1 MIILSLFDGKSSG
14 YTACE
19 LAGIPITQYFSS
31 DIDTYAIKVS
41 NAIHPNQIRL
51 GDVTQWREWN
61 IPWVDIDLVIAGSPC
76 QGFSMAGLGL
86 AFDDPRSKLFFEFV
100 DIIGHINRH
109 RRLSFKPRVK
119 FMFENVKMKKTNL
132 DVITDYLSVDPMF
145 INSALVS
152 AQNRQ
157 RYYWFNWHVE
167 QPEDRG
173 IYLRDVLEVDI
184 PESYYHTSKAI
195 DYMNRPVK
203 GGRTHW
209 DFGHHSDSSN
219 DKSACVTANFHKGVP
234 YNILIDGDTVRKLTP
249 RECFRLQTVPEHYID
264 KILSCGVSN
273 TQLYKIAGNGWNDET
288 IAHIFRG
295 LLL

>member
-31 DIDTYAIKVS
+31 EIDTHAIKVS

-51 GDVTQWREWN
+51 GDVTRWREWD
-61 IPWVDIDLVIAGSPC
+61 IPWADIDLVIAGSPC

-86 AFDDPRSKLFFEFV
+86 AFDDPRSKLFFELV

-119 FMFENVKMKKTNL
+119 FMLENVKMSQKNL
-132 DVITDYLSVDPMF
+132 NMITEALGVNPIF

-173 IYLRDVLEVDI
+173 IYLRDVLEVNPDSPTFMSEKFCTRNAHI
-184 PESYYHTSKAI
+184 LRDDVTGKARSLSAMEYVKNGRQG
-195 DYMNRPVK
+195 DYINHEWYK
-203 GGRTHW
+203 GR
-209 DFGHHSDSSN
+209 DL
-219 DKSACVTANFHKGVP
+219 AETAR
-234 YNILIDGDTVRKLTP
+234 YRKLTP

-295 LLL
+295 LSV